1 MRLIERIPNIP
12 GFMGFWRSDDEIFT
26 KNFFFLISSMLSS
39 IIGTY
44 IDTLKD
50 RSDCKMRP
58 NSSTENDEIYFPH

>member
-1 MRLIERIPNIP
+1 
-12 GFMGFWRSDDEIFT
+12 
-26 KNFFFLISSMLSS
+26 MLSS